1 VIGSSAKW
9 SRFRA
14 RLAEAGHTP
23 EAIAMITS
31 PIGVPELVGKEP
43 AVIAVGVATRLIPDL
58 VEGAP
63 KSSARMSPTDS
74 ALT

>member
-1 VIGSSAKW
+1 VGVIGSSAKW

-23 EAIAMITS
+23 EAIETITS

-43 AVIAVGVATRLIPDL
+43 AVIAVGVAAALIPQL
-58 VEGAP
+58 QREPSLMRTSTG
-63 KSSARMSPTDS
+63 SAR
-74 ALT
+74 A